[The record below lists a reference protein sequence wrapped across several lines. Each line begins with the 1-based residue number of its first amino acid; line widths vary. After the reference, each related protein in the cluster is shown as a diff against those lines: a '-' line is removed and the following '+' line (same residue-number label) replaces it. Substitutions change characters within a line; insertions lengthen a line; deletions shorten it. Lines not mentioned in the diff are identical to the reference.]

1 MIYLLLI
8 NKFAYL
14 CHTSEDRL
22 HLNITFSCKHE
33 SSVFGLHYLCFPFL
47 KGKFI

>member
-22 HLNITFSCKHE
+22 HLNKTFSCKHE
-33 SSVFGLHYLCFPFL
+33 SYIFGLHYLCFPFL